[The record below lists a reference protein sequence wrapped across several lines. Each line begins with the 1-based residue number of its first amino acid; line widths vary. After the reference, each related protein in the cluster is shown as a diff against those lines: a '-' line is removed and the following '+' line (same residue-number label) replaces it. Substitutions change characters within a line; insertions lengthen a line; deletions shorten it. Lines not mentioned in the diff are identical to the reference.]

1 MNRRRGEAH
10 GGHSEA
16 LHGSSLAEGFYVTF
30 GTFGMGLIS
39 PEQLI
44 AVRNPAPR
52 SFEV

>member
-30 GTFGMGLIS
+30 GMGLIS

>member
-30 GTFGMGLIS
+30 GIIWDGTHIT
-39 PEQLI
+39 
-44 AVRNPAPR
+44 
-52 SFEV
+52 